1 MIGRDSN
8 LRLRRSKAVKIFS
21 EVKVFPLSTPQNRP
35 RKRQFGN
42 LAGAAVVLLFLAGCG
57 ATGDRSTPTSDVS
70 PATGPEGGFAGTVR
84 IGAALSETGI
94 FAVEGRD
101 SRQGY
106 DTWVKWVNE
115 EYGGIEIDGQRYAA
129 EIIYYDDESDAD
141 TAANLVQKLIDD
153 DRVDFLLGPYS
164 SGLTTGASAIAEANN
179 VIMVEGNGTSD
190 TMFERGF
197 RNLFLVATIASDYTE
212 SGVELLADQGA
223 RSAVI
228 AYEDTS
234 FPTSVANGAIR
245 HLEDNDIEVLAVE
258 TYPKDIQDVSAIMT
272 KFRDLDPD
280 IFVGGGHYNDA
291 VLFVN
296 SAKELGFAPRGMLIT
311 VGPSNPKLVEELGED
326 VNGVLG
332 PTQWEPVMAYEGPYF
347 GTASDYSA
355 YYESLWGEPPVYQ
368 AASATASALA
378 LQLAIE
384 AAGATDTDAVREA
397 LHSLQA
403 DTFYGP
409 ISFDDRGVNTAKPM
423 GTVQVQDG
431 QIRVVA
437 PAAAAVAEF
446 SLPAAETLSR
456 GTGSQLAQALIN
468 GIALGGMYTILVM
481 GFSIIWGVMG
491 VINFAHGEFVMI
503 GAYLAWLANEL
514 WGVDPFAS
522 APLVF
527 LVMLA
532 LGYATQRLVVNPVT
546 DRSHLVSLLVMFG
559 VAIILQ
565 NVMKLIFSADFR
577 RTDTALGG
585 AWELTDGV
593 TVPVTRF
600 WILIVA
606 LAVAGAL
613 TMFLM
618 HTRLGKSIRAAAQN
632 REAARIL
639 GIDVS
644 RVYALTFAM
653 CIGITG
659 LAGALVSPV
668 LAIQPFQGPP
678 LTLKAFAITAMAGLG
693 SVRGALGGAMALGIV
708 EAGLAIYIPR
718 IGTNLAVVASFVF
731 LVVALVLRP
740 QGIFKGLRPVDATAS

>member
-1 MIGRDSN
+1 M
-8 LRLRRSKAVKIFS
+8 RLIV
-21 EVKVFPLSTPQNRP
+21 
-35 RKRQFGN
+35 N
-42 LAGAAVVLLFLAGCG
+42 LAGVALALVMLAGCG
-57 ATGDRSTPTSDVS
+57 GADQEES
-70 PATGPEGGFAGTVR
+70 PASGGSSTTGAESGFAGTVR
-84 IGAALSETGI
+84 IGAALSETGK

-106 DTWVKWVNE
+106 DTWLRWVNE
-115 EYGGIEIDGQRYAA
+115 EYGGIKVDGLRFAA

-141 TAANLVQKLIDD
+141 TAANLVQRLIDED
-153 DRVDFLLGPYS
+153 EVDFLLGPYS

-197 RNLFLVATIASDYTE
+197 RNLFLVATIASDYTK
-212 SGVELLADQGA
+212 SGIELLAAEGA
-223 RSAVI
+223 SSAVI

-245 HLEDNDIEVLAVE
+245 HLEDNGIEVVAVE

-272 KFRDLDPD
+272 KFRDLGPD
-280 IFVGGGHYNDA
+280 VFVGGGHYNDA

-311 VGPSNPKLVEELGED
+311 VGPSNPKLVDELGED

-332 PTQWEPVMAYEGPYF
+332 PTQWEPAMSYEGPYF
-347 GTASDYSA
+347 GTASDYAA
-355 YYESLWGEPPVYQ
+355 YYESLWGESPVYQ

-378 LQLAIE
+378 LHLAIE
-384 AAGATDTDAVREA
+384 AADTTDTDMVRNA

-409 ISFDDRGVNTAKPM
+409 IAFDDRGVNTAKPM

-431 QIRVVA
+431 QILVVA
-437 PAAAAVAEF
+437 PAAAAVARY
-446 SLPAAETLSR
+446 SPPAGAVLNS
-456 GTGSQLAQALIN
+456 GTSSSGINQLAQALIN
-468 GIALGGMYTILVM
+468 GIALGGMYTILVL

-503 GAYLAWLANEL
+503 GAYLAWLASEI

-527 LVMLA
+527 GVMLA
-532 LGYATQRLVVNPVT
+532 LGYATQRLVVNPVL

-559 VAIILQ
+559 VAIMLQ
-565 NVMKLIFSADFR
+565 NAMKLIFSADFR
-577 RTDTALGG
+577 RTETALGG
-585 AWELTDGV
+585 AWELNGGV

-600 WILIVA
+600 WILLVA
-606 LAVAGAL
+606 LAVAAAL
-613 TMFLM
+613 TLFLM

-632 REAARIL
+632 REAAGIV

-644 RVYALTFAM
+644 KVYALTFAL

-659 LAGALVSPV
+659 LAGALISPV

-693 SVRGALGGAMALGIV
+693 SVRGALGGAMVLGIV

-731 LVVALVLRP
+731 LVAALVLRP